1 MMSVRFTSDDRRLI
15 TIGGKDCAVLQ
26 WKLVANPKA
35 PAVTVEAPW
44 GDGGMDAW
52 KNPKVG

>member
-1 MMSVRFTSDDRRLI
+1 MSVRFTSDDRRLI